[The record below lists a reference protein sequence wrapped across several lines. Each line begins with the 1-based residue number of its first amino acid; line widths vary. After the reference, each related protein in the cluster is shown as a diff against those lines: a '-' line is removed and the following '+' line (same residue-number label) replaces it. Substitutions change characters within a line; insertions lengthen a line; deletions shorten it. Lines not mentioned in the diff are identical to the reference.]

1 MYVDV
6 NNASSVHSSAPP
18 ASTTA
23 ERAGLRHAFGKFAT
37 GVTIVTTRT
46 ADGPLGITANS
57 FSSVSLDPAIV
68 LWSIAR
74 ESRRF
79 EPFSGSRF
87 QAIHVLADD
96 QTELCR
102 RFFRSGT
109 DFSSLDVGI
118 DRNGVPLLP
127 GVLARFDCEIV
138 NRVECGDHLVLM
150 GQVRSFVAADGEPLV
165 FSSGHYGR
173 VEAISP

>member
-1 MYVDV
+1 M
-6 NNASSVHSSAPP
+6 
-18 ASTTA
+18 
-23 ERAGLRHAFGKFAT
+23 
-37 GVTIVTTRT
+37 
-46 ADGPLGITANS
+46 
-57 FSSVSLDPAIV
+57 SLDPAIV

-96 QTELCR
+96 QIELCR

-109 DFSSLDVGI
+109 DFSGLDVGI

-165 FSSGHYGR
+165 FSSGHYAR